1 MKAAVL
7 DRDPDVPNLV
17 AVSYYDQE
25 PVHFLSTTCESI
37 HWIQCQKQVY
47 CSETQRLQ
55 SRHGWRR
62 HCRST
67 PKLLQF
73 QPLDEEKEVV
83 VVNIFWA
90 FVVLLVNAY
99 VSYKTYM
106 ISKGKWP
113 MSHYEFRKQIAL
125 A

>member
-55 SRHGWRR
+55 SQHGWRR

-83 VVNIFWA
+83 VVNIFLGICGA
-90 FVVLLVNAY
+90 SCQCICFLQNIHDFKRQMAN
-99 VSYKTYM
+99 VS
-106 ISKGKWP
+106 
-113 MSHYEFRKQIAL
+113 L
-125 A
+125 